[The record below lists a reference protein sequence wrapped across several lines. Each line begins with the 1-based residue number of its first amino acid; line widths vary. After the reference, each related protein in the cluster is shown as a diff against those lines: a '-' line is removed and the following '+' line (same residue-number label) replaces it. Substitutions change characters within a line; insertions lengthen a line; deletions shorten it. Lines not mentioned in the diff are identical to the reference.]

1 MTKADLLIGEVLKE
15 SLLRDVTRGVGAYM
29 VGRAAY
35 KATSRVMPK
44 IASAVTSPAAKSA
57 ARAAGRAVV
66 AAAPTVG
73 KAAMVGIPIAAGLYA
88 MRKADQATSRRNEA
102 FDSVTKRRLM
112 AENSMGKKPRAD
124 IELPAHK
131 VKKPRAGIELPAPRV
146 KKPKENRGL
155 STEVHPIS
163 GFSTLLNAGITAKAA
178 ANPARI
184 GPGRVLNAVSRGN
197 TMPGTAA
204 GAAVEFALL
213 RSGNPYA
220 MAAAPV
226 AGAVTTYGVDKYVQY
241 RREKK
246 ATPAPEEDEN

>member
-124 IELPAHK
+124 IELPA
-131 VKKPRAGIELPAPRV
+131 PRV
-146 KKPKENRGL
+146 KKPDIEINIPPPSRKNTPKGGRVKRG
-155 STEVHPIS
+155 
-163 GFSTLLNAGITAKAA
+163 
-178 ANPARI
+178 RI
-184 GPGRVLNAVSRGN
+184 GPGRVLDMVSRGD

-220 MAAAPV
+220 MAAAPI
-226 AGAVTTYGVDKYVQY
+226 AGAVTTYGVDKYVQH
-241 RREKK
+241 RRAKK
-246 ATPAPEEDEN
+246 AAPAPEEDEN

>member
-1 MTKADLLIGEVLKE
+1 MTRADLLIDEVLKE

-44 IASAVTSPAAKSA
+44 IAKAVTSPAAKSA

-88 MRKADQATSRRNEA
+88 MRRADQATSKRNEA

-112 AENSMGKKPRAD
+112 AENRMGKKPQTD
-124 IELPAHK
+124 L
-131 VKKPRAGIELPAPRV
+131 ELPAPKG
-146 KKPKENRGL
+146 KKPQKNRDL

-163 GFSTLLNAGITAKAA
+163 GVSTLVNAGLAAKAA
-178 ANPARI
+178 ANPSRI
-184 GPGRVLNAVSRGN
+184 GPGRVLNAVARGD
-197 TMPGTAA
+197 TMAGTAA
-204 GAAVEFALL
+204 GAAVEFALA

-220 MAAAPV
+220 MVAAPV
-226 AGAVTTYGVDKYVQY
+226 AGALTTYGVDKYVQY
-241 RREKK
+241 SRKK
-246 ATPAPEEDEN
+246 NATPEPEEDEN